1 MKISRR
7 KISRKPRVISH
18 CSFGQ
23 KRLLLWAVRTIVVPS
38 KVIAALLAMSD
49 AELGRRI
56 KRALRRSLRV
66 SQHSR
71 RRAR

>member
-7 KISRKPRVISH
+7 KISTKPRVISD

-23 KRLLLWAVRTIVVPS
+23 KRLLLRAVRTIVVPS
-38 KVIAALLAMSD
+38 KVIVALHAMSD
-49 AELGRRI
+49 AELGRRF